1 MAGDDGPGRPAWV
14 SWVNEVDLLILEFL
28 EQADRASSKPP
39 AVPVGVIYH
48 NIVSIRGQ
56 SEKARSTF
64 SRRCSHLADLGFV
77 EDAEVS
83 ETPHYRITDA
93 GRRYIRGEMSRDEVP
108 RPDEE

>member
-1 MAGDDGPGRPAWV
+1 M
-14 SWVNEVDLLILEFL
+14 NEVDLLVLEFL
-28 EQADRASSKPP
+28 EQAERSSSEPP

-93 GRRYIRGEMSRDEVP
+93 GRRYIRGEMPREDVP
-108 RPDEE
+108 QPSNE